1 MYRFVGVVLL
11 LCAAFSGRSQG
22 YSLVIK
28 GGTVIDPKNN
38 IREVMD
44 VAVAD
49 GKIARVAK
57 DIDPR
62 GATQVVDAHGMLVVP
77 GLIDMHT
84 HVFFGTDPSRA
95 YDGGSASIPPDVFSF
110 RTGVT
115 TVVDAG
121 CAGWRDFQAFK
132 RDVIDVARTR
142 VLAFLNIGS
151 YGMRGT
157 PYEQDTK
164 EMDGKLTGMVAR
176 QYREIVVGIKVAHYS
191 GPEWTPVDEAVKAG
205 KIANIPVMIDFG
217 GSNPPLSIKELFFD
231 HLRPGDIFTHCF
243 GQLATREFIVDTTT
257 HQVKPFVR
265 EAQQRGI
272 IFDVGYGEISFA
284 YSQAI
289 PALKGGFFPNSIS
302 TDIHAHSMNGSMRDI
317 LNCMSKFLAMGMPV
331 NDVIQAVTWNPARQI
346 KHEDLGHLSV
356 GAVADIAIL
365 QIEKGSFGLYDYT
378 GYKID
383 APQRFG
389 CEMTVRA
396 GRIVYDLNGIAK
408 PLVLPRVMPANGAT
422 H

>member
-1 MYRFVGVVLL
+1 MYRLFGVVVL
-11 LCAAFSGRSQG
+11 LCAAFSGRAQG

-28 GGTVIDPKNN
+28 GGTVVDPKNN
-38 IREVMD
+38 IHEVMD
-44 VAVAD
+44 VAVTD
-49 GKIARVAK
+49 GKIAKVAK

-62 GATQVVDAHGMLVVP
+62 GATQVVDAKGMLVVP

-121 CAGWRDFQAFK
+121 CSGWRDFPAFK

-157 PYEQDTK
+157 PYEQDLK
-164 EMDGKLTGMVAR
+164 EMDGKLTGAVAR
-176 QYREIVVGIKVAHYS
+176 QYRDIVVGIKVAHYS

-217 GSNPPLSIKELFFD
+217 GNNPPLSIRELFFD

-243 GQLATREFIVDTTT
+243 GQLLTREFIVDTTT
-257 HQVKPFVR
+257 HAVKPFVL
-265 EAQQRGI
+265 EARQRGI

-289 PALKGGFFPNSIS
+289 PAVKSGFYPNSIS

-317 LNCMSKFLAMGMPV
+317 LNCMSKFLAMGMPA

-356 GAVADIAIL
+356 GAGADIAVL
-365 QIEKGSFGLYDYT
+365 QIEKGAFGLYDYT
-378 GYKID
+378 GYKLD
-383 APQRFG
+383 ATQRFV
-389 CEMTVRA
+389 CAMTVRA

-408 PLVLPRVMPANGAT
+408 PLVLPRVTN